1 MVKLLDGLPYPPLE
15 NHVGWSLWRLS
26 ELWKSQFDRAMVE
39 AGHTW
44 FAEARG
50 NVVRHLGPK
59 GLPQSKLTLHMGLT
73 KQAVQQLL
81 DELAGD
87 GIIERKPDPR
97 DKRGKVIVLTQKG
110 LRALHDANRIKKRI
124 EKDYEK
130 LIGPGKFGV
139 LMKTL
144 DELAAALKERKTG
157 QQIL

>member
-1 MVKLLDGLPYPPLE
+1 MVKLLDELTYPPLE
-15 NHVGWSLWRLS
+15 DHVGWSLWRLS

-39 AGHTW
+39 IGHAW

-50 NVVRHLGPK
+50 NVVRHLGPR
-59 GLPQSKLTLHMGLT
+59 GLAQSKLTLRMGLT

-81 DELAGD
+81 DELVRD
-87 GIIERKPDPR
+87 GVIERKPDPS
-97 DKRGKVIVLTQKG
+97 DKRGKLIVLTQMG

-130 LIGPGKFGV
+130 LIGPRKFGV

-157 QQIL
+157 Q